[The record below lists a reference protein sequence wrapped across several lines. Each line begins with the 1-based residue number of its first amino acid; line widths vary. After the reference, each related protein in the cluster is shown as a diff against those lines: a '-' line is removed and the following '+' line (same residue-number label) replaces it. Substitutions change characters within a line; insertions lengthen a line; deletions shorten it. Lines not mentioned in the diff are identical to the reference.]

1 MTGCLKD
8 RTLFLLYYGGATSS
22 QRTHLTECDACAT
35 RYRHLGRDLEA
46 ISQVLREKP
55 LPKTVTHRFRPFTV
69 RWLPIG
75 AALALALLLVW
86 VSVRIWNPSAPPPLK
101 GTNNGETWSL
111 MNEFPSNLFLLNE
124 AIAGEL
130 WTEGGDSYNLA
141 AAVLEAER
149 PCEWYDLPAMG
160 TAESSMED
168 LEISG
173 TMPFATCVEVEVN
186 PGHKKR

>member
-1 MTGCLKD
+1 MSGCLKD

-46 ISQVLREKP
+46 ISHVLREKP
-55 LPKTVTHRFRPFTV
+55 PPKTVTHRFRPFTV

-173 TMPFATCVEVEVN
+173 TIPFATCVEVEVN